1 MKPSLRL
8 SNWLRILFPLLL
20 AAALQ
25 APRARAADS
34 NPPERL
40 TYQGYLTDAN
50 GSALGTNAPKNYDV
64 VFRIY
69 DSQSGGSELWAE
81 QQTVTVDTGYFSVLL
96 GEGST
101 YQSEPHPLLLS
112 GLFTN
117 NTASDRY
124 IEMLVKGIGAG
135 SPPADVTLLPRLRLL
150 TSPYAFLARNAV
162 NATSAAGL
170 VNSFNNPV
178 VTITTNSYVGIN
190 KASPA
195 TPLDVNG
202 TATATAFI
210 GNGANL
216 TGLNATNITSGTLSD
231 ARLSSNVPLLN
242 GNPIFTG
249 TPSFTG
255 KAGFGTTNP
264 GVQLDVAGAVR
275 ATNLWLGGDY
285 LYGGYT
291 VLSAGVSATYG
302 GYSYLQS
309 VQSSGT
315 SYGTLA
321 LNASGGNVGIGTTNP
336 TAKLDVNGS
345 IQMGTTNKVSA
356 VGGEENLKII
366 RGTINSDGTLR
377 FGAGFTS
384 AYNNGDKSYSIT
396 FNTPFSGTPSVTGS
410 PVDDAAQF
418 VDVSSASPTQVRIKN
433 FYPGTGYWQ
442 NAFSF
447 IAVGPR

>member
-81 QQTVTVDTGYFSVLL
+81 QQTVTVDKGYFSVLL

-150 TSPYAFLARNAV
+150 TSP
-162 NATSAAGL
+162 
-170 VNSFNNPV
+170 
-178 VTITTNSYVGIN
+178 
-190 KASPA
+190 
-195 TPLDVNG
+195 
-202 TATATAFI
+202 
-210 GNGANL
+210 
-216 TGLNATNITSGTLSD
+216 
-231 ARLSSNVPLLN
+231 
-242 GNPIFTG
+242 
-249 TPSFTG
+249 
-255 KAGFGTTNP
+255 
-264 GVQLDVAGAVR
+264 
-275 ATNLWLGGDY
+275 
-285 LYGGYT
+285 
-291 VLSAGVSATYG
+291 
-302 GYSYLQS
+302 
-309 VQSSGT
+309 
-315 SYGTLA
+315 
-321 LNASGGNVGIGTTNP
+321 
-336 TAKLDVNGS
+336 
-345 IQMGTTNKVSA
+345 
-356 VGGEENLKII
+356 
-366 RGTINSDGTLR
+366 
-377 FGAGFTS
+377 
-384 AYNNGDKSYSIT
+384 
-396 FNTPFSGTPSVTGS
+396 
-410 PVDDAAQF
+410 
-418 VDVSSASPTQVRIKN
+418 
-433 FYPGTGYWQ
+433 
-442 NAFSF
+442 
-447 IAVGPR
+447 